1 MKTSGQKL
9 EEMLKKIE
17 AMPLVEIPVIAPEGV
32 VQNDINEENNDI
44 RGILMEKTD
53 TKKKKKSGE
62 DEEENTPQSFS
73 DLDSLQPQNPL
84 TLEPKSLKTGFMRR
98 RTDIKIPEP
107 VKSVSGGT
115 NRMPMASSQMDQ
127 ILAGM
132 MAQPSIIARQ
142 RSNLTNSYSPF
153 QNDKSVLSENLKAK
167 VVEVLNKPKYQKEIN
182 RMKKEISG
190 NNENSR

>member
-142 RSNLTNSYSPF
+142 RSNLTSGR
-153 QNDKSVLSENLKAK
+153 SVE
-167 VVEVLNKPKYQKEIN
+167 
-182 RMKKEISG
+182 
-190 NNENSR
+190 